1 MDMSTDVLDYQY
13 EADADGGYDGDDD
26 DSVDVEAVMSV
37 LLEAAVK
44 AGVKGYLI
52 RTPVVGVAM

>member
-13 EADADGGYDGDDD
+13 DADNDGGYDGDDNEEA
-26 DSVDVEAVMSV
+26 DVEAVMAL

-44 AGVKGYLI
+44 AGVKGYLV
-52 RTPVVGVAM
+52 RTPVVGIAM